1 MCIFSAIPIWTTPVT
16 DNLVIALAD
25 GRVLSTGSAEVPAD
39 LDLPAGEWR
48 RIAIFMNVF
57 DVHVN
62 RAPVAGKVTATSY
75 HAGQFVNASLDKA
88 SEANER
94 QNVVMEM
101 EGGQQVG
108 IVQIAGLV
116 ARRILLEA
124 GVGDELA
131 IGQQFGIIRFGSRV
145 DLWIP
150 ASTPVLVM
158 PGQRTVAGETVL
170 ADLGATLQELVDS
183 GKHDGDRPEKQRR
196 FRSVSLFW
204 LIPNIITVAGLISWF
219 NGTPVCLDGRW
230 SMVIGLITLA
240 AVFDALDGRAARR
253 FKTSSKFGAALDSL
267 SDMVVFGVVPSL
279 CLYLWALQDSGNLA
293 WWATMFYAV
302 AIALR
307 LARFDS
313 ELREPE

>member
-1 MCIFSAIPIWTTPVT
+1 MNIYKAITDEVLVPIHPAGWPFIFIFVLVSVLITAFWPPFALPGTLLSLWCVYFFRNPIRTTPVT
-16 DNLVIALAD
+16 DNLVIAPAD
-25 GRVLSTGSAEVPAD
+25 GRVLSTGPADVPAD

-101 EGGQQVG
+101 DGGQKVG

-124 GVGDELA
+124 GVGDQLA

-170 ADLGATLQELVDS
+170 ADLGATLHEPVDS
-183 GKHDGDRPEKQRR
+183 RK
-196 FRSVSLFW
+196 
-204 LIPNIITVAGLISWF
+204 A
-219 NGTPVCLDGRW
+219 
-230 SMVIGLITLA
+230 
-240 AVFDALDGRAARR
+240 
-253 FKTSSKFGAALDSL
+253 
-267 SDMVVFGVVPSL
+267 
-279 CLYLWALQDSGNLA
+279 
-293 WWATMFYAV
+293 
-302 AIALR
+302 
-307 LARFDS
+307 
-313 ELREPE
+313 